1 MHKFFIFFMHLLSLL
16 ILVFRFYY
24 NGGFTPKSSYGLL
37 RHADPYFINWNYY
50 LIYKSSLEENWLT
63 SKTKCT
69 SFIDYSFGRCIQMKN
84 MKEVEN
90 IHILILQNTPA
101 YQFIYTLLR
110 RLIEVTCLFLVR
122 SLMAVSLLSFVSTS
136 GLILIKGVISNK
148 SRNGKHSPRTSLPKS
163 TRIVVITFLLS
174 GIILLSILVP
184 FCVETIYGKVLLWQ
198 VEEILTPSSPEQN
211 LIIRVLIGNQS
222 SFLISNLFNF
232 KILRET
238 LFDIHASGIRK
249 HIPQSLL
256 LKFYLQIQLSLIS
269 VVTGI
274 VISSLYL
281 FPVITVWKLTVFFYR
296 TIKRGSSK
304 LEFPRVQKMIIENV
318 RSFPASLEPE
328 FNVDHISPTPHEVNA
343 KFNQSKESNSCSLSD
358 EKRPSRNGRK
368 HSRLPKDN
376 ESFNENFNGY
386 ASASLPPMKFQDN
399 GETAEKRKK
408 IKRRY

>member
-184 FCVETIYGKVLLWQ
+184 FCVETI
-198 VEEILTPSSPEQN
+198 
-211 LIIRVLIGNQS
+211 LIGNQS

-328 FNVDHISPTPHEVNA
+328 FNVDHSRTKNSKTDVKNPRKIIKSKNISPTPHEVNA